1 MVSRKDLIGG
11 VFCLIAAITWG
22 LNFHFIKVMLG
33 ESAALEAGL
42 WRYIW
47 AVVPLTLLL
56 YKNVP
61 TWEVIRKNL
70 YPILLIGGAG
80 LFVFNFLLFVAM
92 EYTTAVNAGLI
103 AALTP
108 ALTLVFSA
116 WILKT
121 PIFMRQV
128 IGVCIALVGAI
139 YLIAR
144 GDLASI
150 AQLTFSQGDLIMI
163 AAAIMFALHNV
174 WVKRYSGRLSNS
186 HLTFLT
192 NFVVLVGFA
201 CVFWMQPV
209 GDFTTYTQTYWLSAL
224 GVGVLG
230 TSLAYYVWNLGIAQI
245 GAPRAG
251 IFLNAVPLS
260 AAFFAIF
267 FGEPLYSYH
276 WISAAIIIGGLLI
289 MQVGRG

>member
-1 MVSRKDLIGG
+1 MVRRNEWIAGL
-11 VFCLIAAITWG
+11 FCLIAATTWG

-33 ESAALEAGL
+33 ESSALEAGL
-42 WRYIW
+42 WRYVF
-47 AVVPLTLLL
+47 AVIPLSLLL

-61 TWEVIRKNL
+61 SWIEIRKNL
-70 YPILLIGGAG
+70 NTILIIGFAG
-80 LFVFNFLLFVAM
+80 LFLFNFLLFVGM
-92 EYTTAVNAGLI
+92 SYTSAVNAGLI

-121 PIFMRQV
+121 PIYPRQ
-128 IGVCIALVGAI
+128 IFGVSIALFGAI
-139 YLIAR
+139 YLISK
-144 GDLASI
+144 GKLNSL
-150 AQLTFSQGDLIMI
+150 AQLSFSLGDLIMI
-163 AAAIMFALHNV
+163 AASIMFALHNV
-174 WVKRYSGRLSNS
+174 WVKQYGARLSNS

-192 NFVVLVGFA
+192 NFVVMLGFLA
-201 CVFWMQPV
+201 VFWLQPV
-209 GDFTTYTQTYWLSAL
+209 GNFTSYSSTYWLASL

-230 TSLAYYVWNLGIAQI
+230 TSIAYYLWNLGIAQI

-260 AAFFAIF
+260 AAFFALF

-276 WISAAIIIGGLLI
+276 WISATIIIGGVLVLQI
-289 MQVGRG
+289 R